1 MITTFHGQPFVS
13 NLFDFWI
20 MLCSLHNLKK
30 TTKKNYKKNISLI
43 EKYIQKYFVALSNY
57 VLVFNNRSI

>member
-13 NLFDFWI
+13 NLFDFGI

-30 TTKKNYKKNISLI
+30 TTKKKHFLNPKIHTKI
-43 EKYIQKYFVALSNY
+43 F
-57 VLVFNNRSI
+57 RSIE

>member
-13 NLFDFWI
+13 NLFDFGI

-30 TTKKNYKKNISLI
+30 TTKKTTKKKHFLNPKIHTKI
-43 EKYIQKYFVALSNY
+43 F
-57 VLVFNNRSI
+57 RSIE

>member
-13 NLFDFWI
+13 NLFDFGI

-30 TTKKNYKKNISLI
+30 TTKKNISLI
-43 EKYIQKYFVALSNY
+43 QKYIQKYFVALSNY